1 MCPGIY
7 AAQSVKSIV
16 GKQKLMPSRNKMLNR
31 NNIQPKTDVILGGL
45 FGGSGAIRK
54 FL

>member
-31 NNIQPKTDVILGGL
+31 NNIQPDVILGGL